1 MQLIGRATLFAFL
14 RCLPHKMGD
23 GVASSPNV
31 IEEARGE
38 YNVAARVVDD
48 DGGLPIRFRAS
59 IKGV

>member
-1 MQLIGRATLFAFL
+1 
-14 RCLPHKMGD
+14 MGD

-31 IEEARGE
+31 IEEAGGE

-48 DGGLPIRFRAS
+48 DGELPIRFRAS